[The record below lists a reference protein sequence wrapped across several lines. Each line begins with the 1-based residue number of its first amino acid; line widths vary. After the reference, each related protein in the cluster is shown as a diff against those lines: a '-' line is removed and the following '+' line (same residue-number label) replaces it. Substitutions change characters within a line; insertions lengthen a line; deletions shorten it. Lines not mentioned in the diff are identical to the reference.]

1 MFIFLIIN
9 LIFIILTFQYN
20 LMIYIYNNFI
30 KSLLTRLLIFL
41 WNSRD
46 IRILVILLQIM
57 LNFELHHPLGRISFC
72 TWFSIPLF
80 LLLFLSIVISHL
92 IWILFCECYFSQV
105 SHSVPK
111 EFLYL
116 YEKYHTL
123 ISKIIPIRIKN
134 MPFCK
139 VLGYDPF
146 LMDR

>member
-46 IRILVILLQIM
+46 IRKLVILLQIM
-57 LNFELHHPLGRISFC
+57 LNFELHHLIGKISFC
-72 TWFSIPLF
+72 TLFSIPLF
-80 LLLFLSIVISHL
+80 LLLFLSIVTSHP
-92 IWILFCECYFSQV
+92 IWILFCERYFSQV
-105 SHSVPK
+105 SHSIPK

-139 VLGYDPF
+139 GLGYDPF